1 MDNKLVTTGDQAIE
15 LVRLTEQEL
24 LKIYSPASIKALT
37 KRLNNANDLIKA
49 ENNTP
54 SLGYICKV
62 LKNEKL
68 ALALVKL
75 HIIDLLDFIN
85 PARSMSIEQ
94 VEQTAE
100 LLISDYS
107 YLKIADLLL
116 VFKKAKKGEFG
127 QLYEGI
133 DGMKILQWFTQT
145 WSDRMDAAEQQSQQ
159 EAASHKQ
166 ALMDIAGDRRI
177 SDASSIKQAHH
188 EALLRYNREKT
199 GQDSPK
205 EGGNNE

>member
-1 MDNKLVTTGDQAIE
+1 M
-15 LVRLTEQEL
+15 

-37 KRLNNANDLIKA
+37 RRLNNANDLIKA

-54 SLGYICKV
+54 SLGYICRV
-62 LKNEKL
+62 LKNEQL

-85 PARSMSIEQ
+85 PARSMNIEQ

-116 VFKKAKKGEFG
+116 VFKKAKKGDFG

-145 WSDRMDAAEQQSQQ
+145 WSDRMDAAEMASQQ
-159 EAASHKQ
+159 EAARHKQ
-166 ALMDIAGDRRI
+166 ALREVAGDRRT
-177 SDASSIKQAHH
+177 SDASSFKQAHH
-188 EALLRYNREKT
+188 EALLRYNRESG

-205 EGGNNE
+205 EGGENG

>member
-1 MDNKLVTTGDQAIE
+1 MDNKLVTTGDRAIE
-15 LVRLTEQEL
+15 LVRLTEKEL
-24 LKIYSPASIKALT
+24 LTIYSPPSIKALT
-37 KRLNNANDLIKA
+37 KRLNSANDLIKA

-54 SLGYICKV
+54 SLGYICRT
-62 LKNEKL
+62 LQNEQL

-85 PARSMSIEQ
+85 PSRSMSIEQ

-133 DGMKILQWFTQT
+133 DGMKILQWFNQI
-145 WSDRMDAAEQQSQQ
+145 WDARLEAAEQQSQN
-159 EAASHKQ
+159 EANTLKAAMGGSERSNKDAASFRSAFHDSMIRQHKE
-166 ALMDIAGDRRI
+166 
-177 SDASSIKQAHH
+177 KQ
-188 EALLRYNREKT
+188 EE
-199 GQDSPK
+199 
-205 EGGNNE
+205 NNG

>member
-1 MDNKLVTTGDQAIE
+1 
-15 LVRLTEQEL
+15 
-24 LKIYSPASIKALT
+24 LT
-37 KRLNNANDLIKA
+37 KRVNSASDLIKP

-54 SLGYICKV
+54 SLGYICRT
-62 LKNEKL
+62 LQNEQL

-85 PARSMSIEQ
+85 PSRSMSIEQ

-107 YLKIADLLL
+107 YVKIADILL

-133 DGMKILQWFTQT
+133 DGMKILQWFTQV
-145 WSDRMDAAEQQSQQ
+145 WSDRMDAAEMQSQN
-159 EAASHKQ
+159 EAARHKQ
-166 ALMDIAGDRRI
+166 ALREAVGDRRI

-188 EALLRYNREKT
+188 EAVVRKFKEK
-199 GQDSPK
+199 QE
-205 EGGNNE
+205 EGDGNA